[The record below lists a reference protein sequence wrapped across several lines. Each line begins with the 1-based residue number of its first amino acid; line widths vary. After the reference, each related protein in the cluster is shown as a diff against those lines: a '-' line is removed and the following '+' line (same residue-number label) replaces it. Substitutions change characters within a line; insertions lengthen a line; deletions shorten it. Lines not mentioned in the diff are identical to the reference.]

1 MRMEKSRN
9 NLFMEKVTIKD
20 PECNIRETTGK
31 DFLKLKR
38 KGNLTTDEGTAKV
51 EVKVEVKVE
60 KGVTVATSKTV
71 SKENPTVEVI
81 TKEEPDIMKTSIG
94 HMTKT

>member
-20 PECNIRETTGK
+20 PECSIGETTGK

-38 KGNLTTDEGTAKV
+38 KGNLTTDE
-51 EVKVEVKVE
+51 VKVE
-60 KGVTVATSKTV
+60 KGVTVTTSKTV
-71 SKENPTVEVI
+71 SQENPTVEVI